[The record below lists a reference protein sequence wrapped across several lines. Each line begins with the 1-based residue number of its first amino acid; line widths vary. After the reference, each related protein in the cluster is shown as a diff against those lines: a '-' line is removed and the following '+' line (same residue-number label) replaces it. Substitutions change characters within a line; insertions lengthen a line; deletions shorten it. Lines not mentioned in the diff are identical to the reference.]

1 MEHTTNSASC
11 FLVALVGASYLLSGY
26 RMVRF
31 TSKVGAAMCAVFL
44 ALLGAQYLKNG
55 WAVAG
60 IVTAAAIAG
69 FFLGNAYY
77 YIHMAAVG
85 AFMGV
90 LMMAFVA
97 AAAGGHIDW
106 GSGIASGILGAML
119 VCRFERPVV
128 IFATS
133 LIGGATFFGA
143 ANTLGMQMP
152 TVGPVLLMVAMT
164 VLGCVV
170 QAKTTKRSPANRPA
184 PRGSCVTK

>member
-1 MEHTTNSASC
+1 MMEHGTNTASC
-11 FLVALVGASYLLSGY
+11 FLVALIGATYLLSGY

-31 TSKVGAAMCAVFL
+31 TSKVGAAMFAVFV
-44 ALLGAQYLKNG
+44 ALLGTQYLQNG

-60 IVTAAAIAG
+60 ILTAAAIAG
-69 FFLGNAYY
+69 FLLGKAYY

-97 AAAGGHIDW
+97 AAAGGHIEW
-106 GSGIASGILGAML
+106 GSGIASAILGAML
-119 VCRFERPVV
+119 ACRFERPVV

-143 ANTLGMQMP
+143 AKTLGMQMP
-152 TVGPVLLMVAMT
+152 TAGAVLLMVAMT
-164 VLGCVV
+164 ALGCVV
-170 QAKTTKRSPANRPA
+170 QAKTTRKPPTGRP
-184 PRGSCVTK
+184 GSRDS